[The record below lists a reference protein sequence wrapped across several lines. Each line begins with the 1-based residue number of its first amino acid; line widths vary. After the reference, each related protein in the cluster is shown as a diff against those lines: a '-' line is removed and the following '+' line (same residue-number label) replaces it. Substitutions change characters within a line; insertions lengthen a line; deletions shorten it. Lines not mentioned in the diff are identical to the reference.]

1 MTSAHFS
8 TRALEQT
15 PFLGTKIPFPTDCQE
30 LPRASSCKKAGIPA
44 NSFSTRERR
53 SAGVM
58 SHRGSHR
65 GGTTSRRAPTP
76 CPLSQQLL
84 RRRSTPLQELPRA
97 CRRVRTFQTALP
109 DGTRVQ
115 MRKSARACTLTTIQA
130 PAQTGTD
137 TNADAVID
145 TRC

>member
-1 MTSAHFS
+1 MTSAHFP
-8 TRALEQT
+8 TQ
-15 PFLGTKIPFPTDCQE
+15 PCNKYFFLIHFQQIPRNYRE
-30 LPRASSCKKAGIPA
+30 HHRNSCKKAGIPA
-44 NSFSTRERR
+44 NSFSTREGR